1 MANTY
6 SQNERRL
13 VRRQRTVD
21 FALDHAIA
29 IMTERGVGGLTVSEV
44 ARRMAVQPPSLYK
57 YFDSLH
63 AMYDQLFARGLT
75 EYWDAVS
82 DAVATEVGW
91 DRRLRAAVRGSVE
104 WSVTHPAM
112 AQLMFWRP
120 VPDFAPSPQT
130 FAASAE
136 QMAFTR
142 NELAAGVEHGELAA
156 GTDLDEALQ
165 MLTVVVSGV
174 ISQQMANQ
182 PGASYAQGV
191 FSQLTDRAVDMYLGY
206 YRSGAADQSNEEASH
221 ANP

>member
-1 MANTY
+1 
-6 SQNERRL
+6 
-13 VRRQRTVD
+13 
-21 FALDHAIA
+21 
-29 IMTERGVGGLTVSEV
+29 
-44 ARRMAVQPPSLYK
+44 
-57 YFDSLH
+57 
-63 AMYDQLFARGLT
+63 
-75 EYWDAVS
+75 
-82 DAVATEVGW
+82 
-91 DRRLRAAVRGSVE
+91 
-104 WSVTHPAM
+104 
-112 AQLMFWRP
+112 MFWRP
-120 VPDFAPSPQT
+120 VPDFTPSPQT

-221 ANP
+221 AGP